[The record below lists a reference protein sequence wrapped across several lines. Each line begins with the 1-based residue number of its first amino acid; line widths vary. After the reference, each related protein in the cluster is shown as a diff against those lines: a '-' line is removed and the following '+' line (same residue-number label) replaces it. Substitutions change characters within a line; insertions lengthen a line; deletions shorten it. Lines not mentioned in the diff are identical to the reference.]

1 MPADGHLSWEAKYK
15 PGKVVATGY
24 IKGKKVLTETIQT
37 TGPAVKA
44 VASTETVG
52 DITIVNVELQDKK
65 GRFVPDARQDVTLTI
80 DSGRIIGAGNGD
92 PACPVIAGPH
102 PVIAGPDRQS
112 IPAFNGRAQFIVQ
125 GDPGTINV
133 NI

>member
-80 DSGRIIGAGNGD
+80 DSGRIIGSGNGD
-92 PACPVIAGPH
+92 PACPVIAGP
-102 PVIAGPDRQS
+102 DRQS
-112 IPAFNGRAQFIVQ
+112 LTFPAFNGKAQFIVE